1 MTCRPSVICDTIF
14 VMPRTYPAALLVLFL
29 AACGTQSDSSALGLS
44 RFPHHPVVGKC
55 RGGSWAVCGQCQGS
69 HARGGIARTAPDTR
83 RRHHALRDASGY
95 AERRVSGDAPHGSV
109 TEMLG
114 SIVVDGFAGATT
126 YADGSIWSEA
136 PEAWPRAT
144 GRLIGSTATE
154 VGELDLDAHTFT
166 LLGVPNTYGE
176 NRRPGPTYQA
186 GVWIV
191 AHNMGLP
198 YRWRLY
204 PTPVL
209 MDSFPEAKVFR
220 QVMLLGPGQ
229 WWFATHHEL
238 HTTSGFSL
246 QAEEPQGGVTSPRHD
261 RATEI
266 VRHVYN
272 GSGVP
277 VFSVPEGEFAW
288 SAPLG
293 ASDAVAFSADGDILL
308 VGGQAEDAPTIEPF
322 RLVAF
327 RATDGVVLR
336 DTTLS
341 EQIDH
346 AVFDDVRPFIYVS
359 VRVGS
364 RPAIVVLDRDSFR
377 RVARLVCR
385 PRCRP
390 TPFAA
395 VSGAWRP
402 VRPPSACT
410 SSPTTGCR
418 WRTSSACPEDRTVP
432 GSHGQ
437 AAPGPHLL
445 GTSLAVYTC
454 GLIFPVNALGRM
466 ACLT

>member
-29 AACGTQSDSSALGLS
+29 AACGTQSDSSALGPFTISPTTLWS
-44 RFPHHPVVGKC
+44 GNTVEV
-55 RGGSWAVCGQCQGS
+55 RGRSAGS
-69 HARGGIARTAPDTR
+69 ARGATLEVGSLELPLTRVDDTTLSATLPDTLNGEFR
-83 RRHHALRDASGY
+83 ATLHM
-95 AERRVSGDAPHGSV
+95 GSV

-209 MDSFPEAKVFR
+209 MDSFPEVQVFR

-246 QAEEPQGGVTSPRHD
+246 QAEEPQGGVMSPRHD

-288 SAPLG
+288 SAPLRS
-293 ASDAVAFSADGDILL
+293 SDAVAFSADGEILL
-308 VGGQAEDAPTIEPF
+308 IGGQAEDAPTIEPF

-377 RVARLVCR
+377 RVARL
-385 PRCRP
+385 
-390 TPFAA
+390 AL
-395 VSGAWRP
+395 
-402 VRPPSACT
+402 PPSVSTDALCCSIGGMAT
-410 SSPTTGCR
+410 S
-418 WRTSSACPEDRTVP
+418 
-432 GSHGQ
+432 Q
-437 AAPGPHLL
+437 ATKRVYLFTNNGLSVAYEF
-445 GTSLAVYTC
+445 SL
-454 GLIFPVNALGRM
+454 P
-466 ACLT
+466 